1 MIGDDV
7 RFAKNIQGQFW
18 NLQKHNWNSRKD
30 GLEGQKSKTFE
41 NTIFDIIGQRKTL
54 KWFDEIIWQ
63 VPIKPKNVNIPPSKK
78 NS

>member
-7 RFAKNIQGQFW
+7 RFAK
-18 NLQKHNWNSRKD
+18 KHSRTILKSPKNTNWNSRKD

-54 KWFDEIIWQ
+54 KWFDEII
-63 VPIKPKNVNIPPSKK
+63 
-78 NS
+78 